1 MCAPLNDYIHTQL
14 FSYPQVKRMKI
25 LDQFQECIAW
35 ETAVKQS
42 ETTRKKMSNF
52 QILQNTNWGNIIT
65 VFAVMLILIPK
76 AQFQC

>member
-1 MCAPLNDYIHTQL
+1 
-14 FSYPQVKRMKI
+14 MKI